1 MSDNSIETPQVDVR
15 GPRFAAWV
23 TTGVLI
29 AALLVSAASPIA
41 AAVIL
46 GVQAVVF
53 AIGAI
58 GGPRKH
64 PYGRI
69 FATLVAPRLGPPAER
84 EPIPPLQFAQ
94 GLGFGVRIFAGE
106 KFPAPFEQTHRLP
119 GPRQARGGDRPA
131 VSGPDDHH
139 AVV

>member
-46 GVQAVVF
+46 GTQAVVF
-53 AIGAI
+53 AIGAV

-69 FATLVAPRLGPPAER
+69 FATFIAPRPMR
-84 EPIPPLQFAQ
+84 
-94 GLGFGVRIFAGE
+94 
-106 KFPAPFEQTHRLP
+106 TH
-119 GPRQARGGDRPA
+119 
-131 VSGPDDHH
+131 
-139 AVV
+139 